1 MDKRGIII
9 FIIVVIIIVGIII
22 GSQIYTNNNALA
34 NNEKNNSQ
42 NEETIS
48 ENSTQTNSVD
58 VNDYYA
64 EEDLT
69 VVQTGEER
77 NINLWHEGNI
87 PTTTNYT
94 RNNGNYFDDPDFMP
108 YMTEYPVLDGTEVK
122 GAVLI
127 NPGGAFQFRA
137 ERPEGSDVAEAL
149 SNLGYKCFV
158 VHYRVRP
165 YTMQEGALDLARA
178 VRYVRNHSEEYGI
191 DEDNIAI
198 IGFSAGGILCGEEI
212 LNFDGLTNETELDE

>member
-1 MDKRGIII
+1 MSSDRGISFYIKNYII
-9 FIIVVIIIVGIII
+9 SFFRIL
-22 GSQIYTNNNALA
+22 SQIYTNNNALA

-137 ERPEGSDVAEAL
+137 ERPEGS
-149 SNLGYKCFV
+149 
-158 VHYRVRP
+158 
-165 YTMQEGALDLARA
+165 
-178 VRYVRNHSEEYGI
+178 I
-191 DEDNIAI
+191 
-198 IGFSAGGILCGEEI
+198 
-212 LNFDGLTNETELDE
+212 NFDGLTNGTELDE

>member
-1 MDKRGIII
+1 MKKIGIII
-9 FIIVVIIIVGIII
+9 FIIILIIIVGIII

-108 YMTEYPVLDGTEVK
+108 YMTEYPVPDGIEV
-122 GAVLI
+122 
-127 NPGGAFQFRA
+127 
-137 ERPEGSDVAEAL
+137 S
-149 SNLGYKCFV
+149 
-158 VHYRVRP
+158 
-165 YTMQEGALDLARA
+165 
-178 VRYVRNHSEEYGI
+178 
-191 DEDNIAI
+191 
-198 IGFSAGGILCGEEI
+198 
-212 LNFDGLTNETELDE
+212 